1 MLKWRLLRAF
11 LGCLVFVR
19 AELHGQSSN
28 YTETN
33 HYKSQGHGYLPLNV
47 LSVIELYYDF
57 SNDEY
62 NGRINHRV
70 QSEPLHLKVIY
81 EAPEQLNDYQETEDI
96 GDNSVKCLAKG
107 LAGQDARHAINEFYK
122 SDAKN
127 QYNEEHKDLHNILHR
142 FSKNDLCIRDFQVVF
157 DSFQLCECCAENRG

>member
-1 MLKWRLLRAF
+1 MLKWGLLRAF

-33 HYKSQGHGYLPLNV
+33 HYKSQGHWYLPLDV

-96 GDNSVKCLAKG
+96 GDNSVKCLPKG
-107 LAGQDARHAINEFYK
+107 LTNQNGRHAVNEFYK

-127 QYNEEHKDLHNILHR
+127 QNNENHKDLHNIMHR
-142 FSKNDLCIRDFQVVF
+142 FSKNELCVRDFQVVF
-157 DSFQLCECCAENRG
+157 GSFQLFEFCAENRG